1 MMSPVNIMP
10 QDKYF
15 RPQMVM
21 TFSAMTLAAP
31 LLATSLPIMAPEAS
45 VTMIEPNISP
55 TPFCKDFAML
65 SKGIPKSNPAPIA
78 MIKNEMKGDIL
89 HTDVSTVRPIMTRR
103 STRKICMRLFYIYNY
118 FVSECLKVEIKIVKL
133 TRPP

>member
-1 MMSPVNIMP
+1 MMSPVNIIP

-45 VTMIEPNISP
+45 VIMMEPNISP
-55 TPFCKDFAML
+55 MPFCKDFAIL
-65 SKGIPKSNPAPIA
+65 SRGIPKSKPAA
-78 MIKNEMKGDIL
+78 METIRKEIKGDIL
-89 HTDVSTVRPIMTRR
+89 HTDVSTVRQIIMSR
-103 STRKICMRLFYIYNY
+103 STRKICM
-118 FVSECLKVEIKIVKL
+118 
-133 TRPP
+133 

>member
-1 MMSPVNIMP
+1 MPMMSPVNIMP

-15 RPQMVM
+15 RPQIVM

-31 LLATSLPIMAPEAS
+31 LLATSLPIIAPEAS
-45 VTMIEPNISP
+45 VIMMEPNISP
-55 TPFCKDFAML
+55 IPFCKDFAMP

-78 MIKNEMKGDIL
+78 MIKNEMNGDIL

-103 STRKICMRLFYIYNY
+103 STRKICM
-118 FVSECLKVEIKIVKL
+118 
-133 TRPP
+133 